1 MPTVRLTKRV
11 RFSAAHRLY
20 NPDLSDAENERLYGK
35 CAGPGGHGHNYTLE
49 VSVEGQPDPRT
60 GMVVNFAQ
68 LEATIQAEV
77 LDHFDHKNLN
87 TDVEAMRGLI
97 PTAENIA
104 VAIWG
109 CLESKVAP
117 CRLVEVK
124 VCETES
130 NIAVYHGQGAER
142 D

>member
-1 MPTVRLTKRV
+1 MPTVQLTKRV
-11 RFSAAHRLY
+11 RFSAGHRLY
-20 NPDLSDAENERLYGK
+20 NPDLSDEENERLYGK
-35 CAGPGGHGHNYTLE
+35 CASPGGHGHNYTLE
-49 VSVEGQPDPRT
+49 VSVEGQTDPRT
-60 GMVVNFAQ
+60 GMLVDFAQ

-77 LDHFDHKNLN
+77 LDRFDHKNLN
-87 TDVEAMRGLI
+87 TEVEAMRGLI

-109 CLESKVAP
+109 CLEPKLAP
-117 CRLVEVK
+117 VRLVEVT

-130 NIAVYHGQGAER
+130 NIAVYRGEGA